1 MAGSLESLR
10 GGLENHEGELAEL
23 CEDVGRRADQAS
35 KEMLDFKDKVCVY
48 ARYSIV
54 CTCIVYTNLFRVTRN
69 GKGRG
74 ELLLKQ
80 TS

>member
-48 ARYSIV
+48 ARY
-54 CTCIVYTNLFRVTRN
+54 CMYMHCVY
-69 GKGRG
+69 
-74 ELLLKQ
+74 ELI
-80 TS
+80 